1 VNKAFRILLCAILPL
16 IWPVLSLFP
25 HAPSQ
30 SSQPSPSSQQPQAQS
45 QVQQK
50 EDSVAE
56 AARKAKGKKAV
67 PAQRKVFTEDDLSGM
82 RKDGVSVVGN
92 ESKKS
97 VQATKTPAP
106 EGEDDPNSEQYWR
119 EKARP
124 ILEEIGA
131 VNQQI
136 EQLKEDIKKYG
147 NAGFDVAT
155 GMKNNV
161 AYIRDRNAKI
171 EKLLKRKTALE
182 KQLDDLQDEG
192 RKAGAEPAWFR

>member
-1 VNKAFRILLCAILPL
+1 VNKAFRILLCTVLPL
-16 IWPVLSLFP
+16 VWPVLSLFARP
-25 HAPSQ
+25 QSQ
-30 SSQPSPSSQQPQAQS
+30 SSQPSPSSQQPQAPS
-45 QVQQK
+45 QAQK

-56 AARKAKGKKAV
+56 AARKAKAKKAV
-67 PAQRKVFTEDDLSGM
+67 PAQGKVFTEDDLSGM
-82 RKDGVSVVGN
+82 RKEGVSVVGN

-97 VQATKTPAP
+97 VQAAKKPAP
-106 EGEDDPNSEQYWR
+106 ESEDDPNSEQYWR

-124 ILEEIGA
+124 ILEEIAA

-155 GMKNNV
+155 GMKDNI
-161 AYIRDRNAKI
+161 AYVRDRNAKI
-171 EKLLKRKTALE
+171 EKLQKRKTALE